1 MQIEASDEDPSSS
14 IFKMDGFI
22 SNSNY
27 VAKKI
32 TMVLFI
38 NGTRLYPLCTGIDKL
53 MIVIYHGLS
62 FVVKLMFCNLNATFM
77 GYATHSS
84 ISLSAFVVVCPRI
97 RPL

>member
-1 MQIEASDEDPSSS
+1 MLVARNIMQIEASDEDPSSS

-38 NGTRLYPLCTGIDKL
+38 NGTCLYPQCTGIDNY
-53 MIVIYHGLS
+53 VTND
-62 FVVKLMFCNLNATFM
+62 CNL
-77 GYATHSS
+77 SWL
-84 ISLSAFVVVCPRI
+84 II
-97 RPL
+97 RC